1 METKSFA
8 ALNAADRDRIR
19 EKVAG
24 ALKQAGYDEGRMRY
38 DESYVLDTEEGELRV
53 PIEIIVY
60 LDERPALLVKC
71 VRGNMSTRERASLS
85 LARLLAEKPIPFAIV
100 ANERDAVV
108 FDAITGKAT
117 GRGYQ
122 AFPDPARAEQRLR
135 DCTDFLIP
143 SAQRKREERILETY
157 YHIRCT
163 VDMEP
168 F

>member
-1 METKSFA
+1 MDTKSFA
-8 ALNAADRDRIR
+8 AMNAADRDRIWD
-19 EKVAG
+19 KVVG

-38 DESYVLDTEEGELRV
+38 DESYVLDTEEGELRI

-60 LDERPALLVKC
+60 LDDRPVLLVKC

-108 FDAITGKAT
+108 IDTITGKPT
-117 GRGYQ
+117 GYGYR

>member
-1 METKSFA
+1 MDTKGFA

-19 EKVAG
+19 EKVTD
-24 ALKQAGYDEGRMRY
+24 ALKEVGYNEDSMRR
-38 DESYVLDTEEGELRV
+38 DESYVLDTEEGEIRI

-122 AFPDPARAEQRLR
+122 AFPGPARAEQRLR
-135 DCTDFLIP
+135 DCTDFLIS
-143 SAQRKREERILETY
+143 SAQRKREARILETY